1 MLRNRDLSLWS
12 RLLILNRKVIID
24 VKEMVGDWIVGKYWI
39 GNNLRSQAE
48 IPTLTNQH
56 LKQKDEINNHHQIH
70 NHSKV
75 KLNKKRVKKIIKR
88 KAVKKINKLKMIK

>member
-48 IPTLTNQH
+48 IPTLTN
-56 LKQKDEINNHHQIH
+56 
-70 NHSKV
+70 
-75 KLNKKRVKKIIKR
+75 
-88 KAVKKINKLKMIK
+88 